1 MVRKSKFCF
10 FLAAILKLSIMR
22 IIKPFQSE
30 IINKLLN
37 SNLTCDTSIGDNSL
51 LGYIWGIPGEKLL
64 EHGK

>member
-10 FLAAILKLSIMR
+10 FLAAILKLSIMT

-30 IINKLLN
+30 IINKLLK

-51 LGYIWGIPGEKLL
+51 RGYIWGIPGKKLL